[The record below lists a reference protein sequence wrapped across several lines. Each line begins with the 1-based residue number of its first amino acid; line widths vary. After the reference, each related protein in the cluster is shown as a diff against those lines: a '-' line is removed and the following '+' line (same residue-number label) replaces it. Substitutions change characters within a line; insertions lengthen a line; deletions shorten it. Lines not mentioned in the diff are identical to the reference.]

1 MALLPF
7 LTAGVAFATAG
18 AVAATVAIAPPMS
31 PGDVQVAKNTEVA
44 LNADLRD
51 LINTYFGQFPGD
63 PGNPGTIHAFG
74 VLQQLLQ
81 NATVNDPRAT
91 DVIDSYFE
99 EGLSDVIRLLL
110 TRDNPSPE
118 AVELIDAY
126 FNNGLADAVRV
137 QLGLFATPE
146 QREWIDT
153 YFGDPDHVN
162 DDGSTN
168 VSQNGASGVVWKA
181 LSELGLSPG
190 FREHLDTFFNAQ
202 TEFNR
207 HATPGEV
214 PVLRRTASG
223 QIVPALD
230 DEGNPL
236 MSDKQPAL
244 DAEGN
249 PTFDAAGN
257 QIFTDID
264 NPLVGN
270 SNPARRGTWG
280 VIYNVID
287 DSVSDGPAQDVL
299 DAFWDGGVSEVVKV
313 VLIALSPDPFADK
326 LIADYFDDGIDK
338 VVQTLLTEGT
348 PQDSP
353 YHQLVDEYFNN
364 GVTGVVRYVLT
375 GPVPEEEGPPVPPA
389 TTMLRVGSAD
399 EAADDEGTT
408 GGVSTLDKKVDAE
421 EKPVITGVPAPAA
434 PVAAPV
440 PAPEPVPEATTQV
453 KEDQPD
459 EEEGA
464 NVKTGNKVEPVII
477 LPGGATKSKG
487 GGAWGWDGL
496 ADRVNG
502 FVKGAQNATGGA
514 GPAAADPD
522 ADPGAGTDGGE

>member
-1 MALLPF
+1 MALRPF
-7 LTAGVAFATAG
+7 LMASVAFAAAG

-31 PGDVQVAKNTEVA
+31 PGDVQVVKSTEVT

-51 LINTYFGQFPGD
+51 LINTYFREFPGD
-63 PGNPGTIHAFG
+63 PDNPGTIHAFG

-81 NATVNDPRAT
+81 NATVNDSRAT
-91 DVIDSYFE
+91 EVIDSYFE

-118 AVELIDAY
+118 SVALIDAY
-126 FNNGLADAVRV
+126 FNDGLADAVRV

-181 LSELGLSPG
+181 LADLGLSPG
-190 FREHLDTFFNAQ
+190 FREYLDTFFNAQ

-207 HATPGEV
+207 HAAPGEV
-214 PVLRRTASG
+214 PVLRTTASG

-244 DAEGN
+244 DGDGN
-249 PTFDAAGN
+249 PTFDANGN
-257 QIFTDID
+257 QIFTNLD

-280 VIYNVID
+280 VIYNVVD
-287 DSVSDGPAQDVL
+287 DAVDDGPAQDVL
-299 DAFWDGGVSEVVKV
+299 DAFWDGGISEVVKV

-348 PQDSP
+348 PQDSS
-353 YHQLVDEYFNN
+353 YHQLVDEYFDN
-364 GVTGVVRYVLT
+364 GVTGVVRYLLT

-389 TTMLRVGSAD
+389 TTMLRVDSAAEEGASLEVNTPQD
-399 EAADDEGTT
+399 KDAAGEVT
-408 GGVSTLDKKVDAE
+408 TLDKKV
-421 EKPVITGVPAPAA
+421 AA
-434 PVAAPV
+434 PVAPVVAPV
-440 PAPEPVPEATTQV
+440 LEAATQV
-453 KEDQPD
+453 KDEQPEED
-459 EEEGA
+459 EVT
-464 NVKTGNKVEPVII
+464 NVKTGNKVEPII
-477 LPGGATKSKG
+477 IVPGGATRSRG

-502 FVKGAQNATGGA
+502 FVKGAQDATGGGA
-514 GPAAADPD
+514 PAAADPD